1 MVVPGSAASDG
12 IWRTGSIQEWRMVVP
27 SSASPE
33 QSRAAG
39 RSIGFTFNAM
49 VIVPA
54 VCLLVLWG
62 VAVGVTLGT
71 ALSDHSDSSRTHSA
85 LVVAAV
91 AVSAGLI
98 VVLAAVLLLGAFA
111 RRLSR
116 DIAGLAG
123 TARQLAEEE
132 PRGVER
138 LRGAEQVSQV
148 ARTSQR
154 SHALPAEIADVAS
167 AIAGLHQTAV
177 AAAVGEAG
185 LRDGLRQV
193 FVSLGRRNQ
202 SLLHRQLRLIDALEQ
217 KASNPAALAD
227 LFALDHL
234 TTRMRRHAES
244 LTILSGASAGRTWN
258 EPVPVIDVIRG
269 AIAEVED
276 YKRVTVR
283 TRAEEAVKAAAVAD
297 MIHLLAELIENA
309 TLFSPSTTR
318 VEVRAERVA
327 NGFAIEIED
336 RGLGIAPDQ
345 LSDLNAQ
352 LAAPP
357 DFDLADADRLGL
369 FVGGRLAARHGVRI
383 SLRPSPYD
391 GTTAIVLMPSSL
403 VVVAPEPS
411 PETGVLQL
419 EAGSAISRPA
429 GLDLRAAEALSL
441 TSQRTAQLSLS
452 AAEEPPAA
460 SAGLVSAGTL
470 RGGEPGA
477 TTHRGLPRRTRQ
489 ANLSPHLQDGLGRG
503 RTPGTPGPRPAPAS
517 APAPEHARDLAAS
530 LQFGWQRSRQS
541 NASDAFRPA
550 GEPTGQSAAES
561 EEPNGDAPD
570 SEARSGEEA

>member
-1 MVVPGSAASDG
+1 
-12 IWRTGSIQEWRMVVP
+12 MVVP

-49 VIVPA
+49 VVVPA

-62 VAVGVTLGT
+62 VAVGITLST
-71 ALSDHSDSSRTHSA
+71 ALGDHSDSSRTHSA
-85 LVVAAV
+85 LVVAAA

-132 PRGVER
+132 GPRGVER

-154 SHALPAEIADVAS
+154 PHTLPAEIADVAG

-258 EPVPVIDVIRG
+258 EPVAVIDVIRA

-369 FVGGRLAARHGVRI
+369 FVGGRLAARHGVRV

-391 GTTAIVLMPSSL
+391 GTTAIVLMPSGL
-403 VVVAPEPS
+403 VVAAPEPS
-411 PETGVLQL
+411 TETGVLQL

-429 GLDLRAAEALSL
+429 GLDLRAAEAMSL

-452 AAEEPPAA
+452 SAEEPPAA

-503 RTPGTPGPRPAPAS
+503 RTPGTPGPGPRPAPAS

-550 GEPTGQSAAES
+550 GEPASQSAAES